1 MVMIT
6 RSMPDIKKLRS
17 FSQNTRLNALLIG
30 AKNAV
35 LRKNTSFVIIVDGNS
50 GLGKS
55 TIANQIAI
63 TWDKNY
69 SLKKLHYN
77 PTTFLEGGDGK
88 IGLENCKKGDCLVFD
103 EAMLLSARG
112 ALTAMNRVMIQALSM
127 IRSKQIFIIFCVNS
141 IFDLDKNIAMSQA
154 RLLLHL
160 YGKNFI
166 DRGNFG
172 AFFMAQGQ
180 ENRMKQLYLFGKK
193 YYSYTKPRAN
203 FIGRFTKEF
212 IVDQQAY
219 DEQKNKGVS
228 EFLKQSEQHS
238 ATRANA
244 QRDKLICYL
253 REYHQASTTKIM
265 ELIGLSKAAVNKI
278 IARGKKLAQ
287 TRD

>member
-35 LRKNTSFVIIVDGNS
+35 LRKNTSFVIIIDGNS

-55 TIANQIAI
+55 TLANQIAI

-77 PTTFLEGGDGK
+77 PTTFLEGGNGK

-141 IFDLDKNIAMSQA
+141 LFDLDKNIAISQA
-154 RLLLHL
+154 RLLIHL

-172 AFFMAQGQ
+172 AFFMANGQ

-219 DEQKNKGVS
+219 DKQKNKGVS
-228 EFLKQSEQHS
+228 EFLKQAEQKTT
-238 ATRANA
+238 TRANT
-244 QRDKLICYL
+244 QRDQLICYL
-253 REYHQASTTKIM
+253 REHYKASTKEIM
-265 ELIGLSKAAVNKI
+265 KI
-278 IARGKKLAQ
+278 IDLSQSQIDLILLKHRNVG
-287 TRD
+287 